1 MPNLK
6 FKSLTDSS
14 AHCCTTGLVNTQ
26 QLKLNSLLPLK
37 SHLVK
42 INGHQRM
49 LVKYRVTVCMFL
61 FWEIDKMTLMT
72 RVTFQTT
79 VVSTLITYYLLKLIL
94 ISKYDAF
101 LSYPNTNHCLKNEL
115 LQKRSGQQVISG
127 SSQNEMDISGFITC
141 YLRF

>member
-1 MPNLK
+1 
-6 FKSLTDSS
+6 
-14 AHCCTTGLVNTQ
+14 
-26 QLKLNSLLPLK
+26 
-37 SHLVK
+37 
-42 INGHQRM
+42 M

-101 LSYPNTNHCLKNEL
+101 LYDYLGIYI
-115 LQKRSGQQVISG
+115 RSDT
-127 SSQNEMDISGFITC
+127 MKPK
-141 YLRF
+141 